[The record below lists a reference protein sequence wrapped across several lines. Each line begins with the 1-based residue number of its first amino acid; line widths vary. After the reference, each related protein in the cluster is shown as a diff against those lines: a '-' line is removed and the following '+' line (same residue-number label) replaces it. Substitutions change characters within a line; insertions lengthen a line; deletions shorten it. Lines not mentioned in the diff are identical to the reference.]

1 MQNMTPRCAPD
12 ERLELVDP
20 ADPALAGTSRSRILR
35 NCLTTLVCISFLLR
49 TGTVNAQ
56 FSIAAT
62 GTTYTQDFNSLTN
75 GAWADGSTLNGWYA
89 RTDATP
95 TISSYGANT
104 GSTTTAGLY
113 AFGVAGVGPLTDR
126 ALGYAPSNA
135 FTGSAGT
142 GKGYVGW
149 RLKNNTGVTVA
160 GVTVTWTGEQWRD
173 NNNSAAHSLELSWQT
188 GAVVSDPVGGPWTPA
203 APSFTSPQHSG
214 GTAVLDGNSATNR
227 TVGISVTFSV
237 TIPAGE
243 EIMLRWED
251 LNNSGNDHFLTIDD
265 VSVSVS
271 CIDSDGDSVCDE
283 LDGCPS
289 DPLKTAAGI
298 CGCGVADT
306 DSDSDGTADCN
317 DGCPN
322 DPLKTAAGICGC
334 GVADTDSDGDG
345 TADCNDGCPN
355 DPLKTAAGICG
366 CGVADTDSDS
376 DGTADCNDLC
386 PADPLKIAPG
396 LCGCGI
402 PEGSCNDC
410 LGVPAGPDQ
419 PGTPCNDGDACTVN
433 DTWSLGCICSGTYE
447 DLDND
452 GICDANEDEPNM
464 RLGVVEAP
472 GNMLELRLLPD
483 HFFNDL
489 VSATVI
495 TVRWLTTPGVSITG
509 ASAAYVD
516 PAYTPAVGALQY
528 GGTTTDGPYSYATFF
543 TFGNGSLFDEGIS
556 WTANTEV
563 PFFRVPYVNTGNACV
578 TFEVMDDTYQIDN
591 NLQWFISLNALDK
604 TNGYISGK
612 TNVVVYPAVQCQ
624 NVTATLDITGNT
636 DVTPAQVSTSFVGC
650 PPVSLSLD
658 QSHFTCADLGT
669 NTVTLTAVANSVTTT
684 CNATVTVVSADADG
698 DLTLDCFDGC
708 PLDPAKIAPGICGC
722 GNVDTD
728 LDNDLVCD
736 ADEDEPNMQLGV
748 VLAPGSQLELRLLP
762 DHFFNDLVSAT
773 VITVRWLTTPGV
785 SITGASAAYVDP
797 AYTPAVG
804 ALQYGGTTTDGP
816 YSYATFFTF
825 GNGSL
830 FDEGISWTANTEVPF
845 FRVPYVNTGNACVT
859 FEVMDDTYQIDNNLQ
874 WFISLNA
881 LDKTDGYIPGKTS
894 VCADPSSVMI
904 TSKVILEGGWQSGPS
919 LMRDDLRVLANFP
932 LAHPYGS
939 APFNHSGTET
949 TTPSVLAAAG
959 SNAIVDWVL
968 LELRD
973 PLTPALVLASRAA
986 LLQRD
991 GDIVDVNGID
1001 PVTFNGT
1008 TPGNYYLAVRHR
1020 NHLGIMTTSALAMSP
1035 MTPMI
1040 DFTLGSTPTYG
1051 TDARTTLG
1059 PVSAMWC
1066 GNVEPDDQL
1075 KYTGST
1081 NDRDPILV
1089 AIGAIPTATVTDYLP
1104 TDVTL
1109 DGVVKYTGAGNDR
1122 DPILVNIGGSVP
1134 TAIRPEQLP

>member
-1 MQNMTPRCAPD
+1 
-12 ERLELVDP
+12 
-20 ADPALAGTSRSRILR
+20 
-35 NCLTTLVCISFLLR
+35 
-49 TGTVNAQ
+49 
-56 FSIAAT
+56 
-62 GTTYTQDFNSLTN
+62 
-75 GAWADGSTLNGWYA
+75 
-89 RTDATP
+89 
-95 TISSYGANT
+95 
-104 GSTTTAGLY
+104 
-113 AFGVAGVGPLTDR
+113 
-126 ALGYAPSNA
+126 
-135 FTGSAGT
+135 
-142 GKGYVGW
+142 
-149 RLKNNTGVTVA
+149 
-160 GVTVTWTGEQWRD
+160 
-173 NNNSAAHSLELSWQT
+173 
-188 GAVVSDPVGGPWTPA
+188 
-203 APSFTSPQHSG
+203 
-214 GTAVLDGNSATNR
+214 
-227 TVGISVTFSV
+227 
-237 TIPAGE
+237 
-243 EIMLRWED
+243 
-251 LNNSGNDHFLTIDD
+251 
-265 VSVSVS
+265 
-271 CIDSDGDSVCDE
+271 
-283 LDGCPS
+283 
-289 DPLKTAAGI
+289 
-298 CGCGVADT
+298 
-306 DSDSDGTADCN
+306 
-317 DGCPN
+317 
-322 DPLKTAAGICGC
+322 
-334 GVADTDSDGDG
+334 
-345 TADCNDGCPN
+345 
-355 DPLKTAAGICG
+355 
-366 CGVADTDSDS
+366 
-376 DGTADCNDLC
+376 
-386 PADPLKIAPG
+386 
-396 LCGCGI
+396 
-402 PEGSCNDC
+402 
-410 LGVPAGPDQ
+410 
-419 PGTPCNDGDACTVN
+419 
-433 DTWSLGCICSGTYE
+433 
-447 DLDND
+447 
-452 GICDANEDEPNM
+452 
-464 RLGVVEAP
+464 
-472 GNMLELRLLPD
+472 
-483 HFFNDL
+483 
-489 VSATVI
+489 
-495 TVRWLTTPGVSITG
+495 
-509 ASAAYVD
+509 
-516 PAYTPAVGALQY
+516 
-528 GGTTTDGPYSYATFF
+528 
-543 TFGNGSLFDEGIS
+543 
-556 WTANTEV
+556 
-563 PFFRVPYVNTGNACV
+563 
-578 TFEVMDDTYQIDN
+578 VMDDTYQIDN

-845 FRVPYVNTGNACVT
+845 FRVPYVNNTLSCVT

>member
-563 PFFRVPYVNTGNACV
+563 PFFRVPYVNN
-578 TFEVMDDTYQIDN
+578 
-591 NLQWFISLNALDK
+591 
-604 TNGYISGK
+604 
-612 TNVVVYPAVQCQ
+612 
-624 NVTATLDITGNT
+624 TL
-636 DVTPAQVSTSFVGC
+636 S
-650 PPVSLSLD
+650 
-658 QSHFTCADLGT
+658 
-669 NTVTLTAVANSVTTT
+669 
-684 CNATVTVVSADADG
+684 
-698 DLTLDCFDGC
+698 
-708 PLDPAKIAPGICGC
+708 
-722 GNVDTD
+722 
-728 LDNDLVCD
+728 
-736 ADEDEPNMQLGV
+736 
-748 VLAPGSQLELRLLP
+748 
-762 DHFFNDLVSAT
+762 
-773 VITVRWLTTPGV
+773 
-785 SITGASAAYVDP
+785 
-797 AYTPAVG
+797 
-804 ALQYGGTTTDGP
+804 
-816 YSYATFFTF
+816 
-825 GNGSL
+825 
-830 FDEGISWTANTEVPF
+830 
-845 FRVPYVNTGNACVT
+845 CVT